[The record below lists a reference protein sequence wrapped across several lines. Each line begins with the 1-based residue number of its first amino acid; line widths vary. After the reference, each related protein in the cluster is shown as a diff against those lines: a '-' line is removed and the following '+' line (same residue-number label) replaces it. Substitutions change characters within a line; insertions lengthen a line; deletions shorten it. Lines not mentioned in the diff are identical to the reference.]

1 MTEVGFDLRIEFNLT
16 IKGNALMPVTLSQ
29 MLLRLE
35 YTMSMTFTNFVEIGF
50 LELIQVWF
58 CGARQETGEKLDR
71 IPVNEFPRGSW
82 LAG

>member
-1 MTEVGFDLRIEFNLT
+1 MF
-16 IKGNALMPVTLSQ
+16 
-29 MLLRLE
+29 LRLE
-35 YTMSMTFTNFVEIGF
+35 YTMSMTFMNFIKRIEIGF